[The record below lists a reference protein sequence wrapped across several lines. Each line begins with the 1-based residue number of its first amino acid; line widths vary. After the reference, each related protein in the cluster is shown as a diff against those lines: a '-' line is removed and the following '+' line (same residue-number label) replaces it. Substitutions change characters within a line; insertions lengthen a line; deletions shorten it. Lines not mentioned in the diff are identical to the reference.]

1 MYKRL
6 GKSLDGNQ
14 RRRKMNEHLAETI
27 VLLNIE
33 SRKLQELSA
42 ASNQEVQIKKKLIEI
57 MLIACKGLEHL
68 K

>member
-1 MYKRL
+1 
-6 GKSLDGNQ
+6 
-14 RRRKMNEHLAETI
+14 MNEHLSETI

-33 SRKLQELSA
+33 SRKLQDISA

-57 MLIACKGLEHL
+57 MLIACKGLEQL

>member
-1 MYKRL
+1 
-6 GKSLDGNQ
+6 
-14 RRRKMNEHLAETI
+14 MNVELAETI

-42 ASNQEVQIKKKLIEI
+42 ASGQEAQIKKKLIEI
-57 MLIACKGLEHL
+57 MVIARKGLEQL

>member
-1 MYKRL
+1 METT
-6 GKSLDGNQ
+6 GK
-14 RRRKMNEHLAETI
+14 KMNVELAESI

-42 ASNQEVQIKKKLIEI
+42 ASGQEAQIKKKLIEI
-57 MLIACKGLEHL
+57 MVIACKGLEQL

>member
-1 MYKRL
+1 
-6 GKSLDGNQ
+6 
-14 RRRKMNEHLAETI
+14 MNEKLSEAI

-42 ASNQEVQIKKKLIEI
+42 ASNQEAQIKKKLIEI
-57 MLIACKGLEHL
+57 MIIACDGLEQL

>member
-1 MYKRL
+1 
-6 GKSLDGNQ
+6 
-14 RRRKMNEHLAETI
+14 MNDTLAEAI

-42 ASNQEVQIKKKLIEI
+42 ASGQEAQIKNKFIEI
-57 MLIACKGLEHL
+57 MLIACNGLEQL